1 MNYKFSTALGML
13 HAEVHPTME
22 ALGDQ
27 PWEVRIRSTKGD
39 LLLACFVEES
49 HPLRAA
55 ETAIQ
60 EVLDL
65 TKTFNKAIRLQ

>member
-13 HAEVHPTME
+13 HAEVHPTLE

-39 LLLACFVEES
+39 LLLACFVEDS
-49 HPLRAA
+49 SALGAAA
-55 ETAIQ
+55 EAVR
-60 EVLDL
+60 EVLVL
-65 TKTFNKAIRLQ
+65 TKTYNKSFTIQ

>member
-1 MNYKFSTALGML
+1 MNYKFNTALGML
-13 HAEVHPTME
+13 HAEVHPTLE

-39 LLLACFVEES
+39 LLLACFVEDS
-49 HPLRAA
+49 SALGAAA
-55 ETAIQ
+55 EAVR

-65 TKTFNKAIRLQ
+65 TKTYNKSFTIQ